1 MGRPD
6 TKAKKRGIRRLFTW
20 KKLLGTFFVVCL
32 LGMGG
37 LYAVYVMVPV
47 PTANAEATMQSNI
60 YKYANGK
67 ILARTG
73 EINRE
78 IVGLEKIPLP
88 VQRAFVAAENKTF
101 YKDNGVDIKGTTRAA
116 WNTLTGKGKQG
127 GSTITQQYVKNFYLS
142 QDQTATRKLKEMV
155 IAVKVDQ
162 QMSKSEILA
171 GYMNTSY
178 YGRSAYGI
186 QAAAR
191 SYYGTDASRLT
202 TAQGAYLASL
212 LQAPNQY
219 DWTSANATGRKLV
232 EERWNYVLDN
242 MVEEGWLPASERAG
256 MKFPV
261 PRAPKPLPGME
272 GQTGY
277 IVEAANQEL
286 MRQGVSEEDIKAGGW
301 TITLTIDEQKQKD
314 LVAAVDE
321 QLEDKIDRKGDRKA
335 ATVQAGATSVDPKT
349 GAVVAMY
356 GGIGATEHWMSNA
369 TRRDFQ
375 PASTFKPI
383 VLASAVDNMATTQDG
398 REIGLNT
405 VYDGTSKR
413 KVVGSEIP
421 FAPENEDNR
430 SYGPV
435 TVQRATNSSINSVY
449 AQMIVDVGPA
459 KVKKTALALGM
470 KDGQDFGTTPAMSLG
485 TMGASTLDMAGAYA
499 TLDNHGKKVTPTL
512 VKAAE
517 HRDRQVDTVKQT
529 GEQVI
534 SREAADTVTKAMM
547 GVVRNGSG
555 FRAAGDYQAAGKTGT
570 SENNRSAWFVGY
582 TPELVTAV
590 ALFGEDTS
598 GKIAQQV
605 TLTNA
610 INPGRANGGRVP
622 AKIWGAYTERA
633 LNGGSDAEFDLE
645 VEGGSGG
652 GGAEPTGTSSSP
664 TPSEEPSE
672 EPTET
677 PTTPPATTGTIPPP
691 PPTSTA
697 TTPPMPT
704 QDTTTVPPPPTEEP
718 TREPTNTATIQP
730 PDIGLPGGGSGGGS
744 GGSGGDEGGTSTQ
757 QPR

>member
-1 MGRPD
+1 MGGPD
-6 TKAKKRGIRRLFTW
+6 KGTAKKRGFIRRLFTW

-32 LGMGG
+32 LAMGG
-37 LYAVYVMVPV
+37 LYAAYLMVPV

-60 YKYANGK
+60 YKYADGK

-78 IVGLEKIPLP
+78 IVGLDKIPLP
-88 VQRAFVAAENKTF
+88 VQRSFVAAENKTF

-116 WNTLTGKGKQG
+116 WSTLTGKGKQG

-162 QMSKSEILA
+162 RMSKADILA
-171 GYMNTSY
+171 GYINTSY

-202 TAQGAYLASL
+202 TAQGAYLAAL

-232 EERWNYVLDN
+232 EQRWNYVLDN
-242 MVEEGWLPASERAG
+242 MVEMGWLPAAERAG
-256 MKFPV
+256 MKFPA
-261 PRAPKPLPGME
+261 PQAPKPLPGME

-301 TITLTIDEQKQKD
+301 TITLTIDPKKQKA
-314 LVAAVDE
+314 LVAAVDKK
-321 QLEDKIDRKGDRKA
+321 LEAKLDRKGDKKDA
-335 ATVQAGATSVDPKT
+335 VVQAGATSVDPKT
-349 GAVVAMY
+349 GAVVALY
-356 GGIGATEHWMSNA
+356 GGVGATEHWMSNA

-375 PASTFKPI
+375 PASTFKPL
-383 VLASAVDNMATTQDG
+383 VLASAIDNRSTTQDG

-413 KVVGSEIP
+413 KVVGSTIP
-421 FAPENEDNR
+421 FDPENEDDR
-430 SYGPV
+430 SYGSV

-449 AQMIVDVGPA
+449 AQMIVDVGFSET
-459 KVKKTALALGM
+459 KRTALALGM
-470 KDGQDFGTTPAMSLG
+470 KDGKDFVESPAMSLG
-485 TMGASTLDMAGAYA
+485 TMGASTLDMAGVYA
-499 TLDNHGKKVTPTL
+499 TLDNHGRKVTPTL
-512 VKAAE
+512 VKNVQ
-517 HRDRQVDTVKQT
+517 HRDRTVETVRQDSK
-529 GEQVI
+529 QVI
-534 SREAADTVTKAMM
+534 SREAADTTTQAMI

-555 FRAAGDYQAAGKTGT
+555 AGAAGDYEAAGKTGT

-598 GKIAQQV
+598 GEIAQQV
-605 TLTNA
+605 TLTDT
-610 INPGRANGGRVP
+610 IQRGRANGGGIP
-622 AKIWGAYTERA
+622 ASIWGAYTERA
-633 LNGGSDAEFDLE
+633 LEGGSDASFDLE
-645 VEGGSGG
+645 TEGGSG
-652 GGAEPTGTSSSP
+652 AEPTATGST
-664 TPSEEPSE
+664 TPSQ
-672 EPTET
+672 EPTRDED
-677 PTTPPATTGTIPPP
+677 TTP

-697 TTPPMPT
+697 TVPTPPATPT
-704 QDTTTVPPPPTEEP
+704 GTTPPEPTGDTGTTPPEPTDEP
-718 TREPTNTATIQP
+718 TRETPPPTTAQP
-730 PDIGLPGGGSGGGS
+730 PNPDGNGNNGNGPGR
-744 GGSGGDEGGTSTQ
+744 TQ

>member
-6 TKAKKRGIRRLFTW
+6 KGKAKKRGLRRFFSW
-20 KKLLGTFFVVCL
+20 KKLLGTFFVCCL
-32 LGMGG
+32 LAMGA
-37 LYAVYVMVPV
+37 LYVVYVMVPV

-60 YKYANGK
+60 YKYSNGK

-73 EINRE
+73 RINRE
-78 IVGLEKIPLP
+78 IVGLEKIPAQ
-88 VQRAFVAAENKTF
+88 VQKAFVAAENKSF

-116 WNTLTGKGKQG
+116 WSTVTGKGKQG

-155 IAVKVDQ
+155 IAIKVDR
-162 QMSKSEILA
+162 QMSKSDILA

-191 SYYGTDASRLT
+191 SYYGVDATRLT

-219 DWTSANATGRKLV
+219 DWTSASATGRKLV

-242 MVEEGWLPASERAG
+242 MVGEGWLPAGERAA

-261 PRAPKPLPGME
+261 PHKPRPAPGME

-286 MRQGVSEEDIKAGGW
+286 MRQGLSEEDIKAGGW
-301 TITLTIDEQKQKD
+301 TITLNIDEKRQKD
-314 LVAAVDE
+314 LVKAVDR
-321 QLEDKIDRKGDRKA
+321 QLEAKLDRKGDKKD

-356 GGIGATEHWMSNA
+356 GGVGATEHWMSNA
-369 TRRDFQ
+369 TRRDYQ

-383 VLASAVDNMATTQDG
+383 VLASALDNRTVTQDG
-398 REIGLNT
+398 RQVGLGT

-413 KVVGSEIP
+413 KVVGSDIP

-435 TVQRATNSSINSVY
+435 TVQKATNSSINSVY
-449 AQMIVDVGPA
+449 AQMIVDVGAA
-459 KVKKTALALGM
+459 KTKKTALDLGM
-470 KDGQDFGTTPAMSLG
+470 KDGADFGQTPAMSLG
-485 TMGASTLDMAGAYA
+485 TMGASTMDMAGVYA

-512 VKAAE
+512 VKAAA
-517 HRDRQVDTVKQT
+517 HRDRTVSPVKGT

-534 SREAADTVTKAMM
+534 SREAADTVTKAMT
-547 GVVRNGSG
+547 GVVQNGSG
-555 FRAAGDYQAAGKTGT
+555 FRAAGDYEAAGKTGT

-590 ALFGEDTS
+590 GLFGEDTK
-598 GKIAQQV
+598 GNQV
-605 TLTNA
+605 TLTDT
-610 INPGRANGGRVP
+610 INPGRANGGRTP
-622 AKIWGAYTERA
+622 AQIWGDYTERA
-633 LNGGSDAEFDLE
+633 LDGGSDASFDLE
-645 VEGGSGG
+645 
-652 GGAEPTGTSSSP
+652 TGDSATFAPDP
-664 TPSEEPSE
+664 TPSRSTEAPE
-672 EPTET
+672 EPTQT
-677 PTTPPATTGTIPPP
+677 PTTTSSDPTP
-691 PPTSTA
+691 PPTTTA
-697 TTPPMPT
+697 TTPP
-704 QDTTTVPPPPTEEP
+704 EP
-718 TREPTNTATIQP
+718 TRDPVTTPPEPTTEPPVTDEPSPPPSIEP
-730 PDIGLPGGGSGGGS
+730 PDAGP
-744 GGSGGDEGGTSTQ
+744 DPENADTVR
-757 QPR
+757 PRR

>member
-1 MGRPD
+1 MGGPD
-6 TKAKKRGIRRLFTW
+6 KGTAKKRGFIRRLFTW

-32 LGMGG
+32 LAMGG
-37 LYAVYVMVPV
+37 LYAVYLMVPV

-60 YKYANGK
+60 YKYADGK

-73 EINRE
+73 EVNRE
-78 IVGLEKIPLP
+78 IVGLDKIPLP

-101 YKDNGVDIKGTTRAA
+101 YKDNGVDIKGTARAA
-116 WNTLTGKGKQG
+116 WSTLTGKGKQG

-162 QMSKSEILA
+162 RMSKADILA
-171 GYMNTSY
+171 GYINTSY

-202 TAQGAYLASL
+202 TAQGAYLAAL

-232 EERWNYVLDN
+232 EQRWKYVLDN
-242 MVEEGWLPASERAG
+242 MVEMGWLPAAERAG
-256 MKFPV
+256 MKFPA
-261 PRAPKPLPGME
+261 PQAPKPLPGME

-301 TITLTIDEQKQKD
+301 TITLTIDPKKQKA
-314 LVAAVDE
+314 LVAAVDKK
-321 QLEDKIDRKGDRKA
+321 LEAKLDRKGDKKDA
-335 ATVQAGATSVDPKT
+335 VVQAGATSVDPKT
-349 GAVVAMY
+349 GAVVALY
-356 GGIGATEHWMSNA
+356 GGVGATEHWMSNA

-375 PASTFKPI
+375 PASTFKPL
-383 VLASAVDNMATTQDG
+383 VLASAIDNRATTQDG

-405 VYDGTSKR
+405 IYDGTSKR
-413 KVVGSEIP
+413 KVVGSPIP
-421 FAPENEDNR
+421 FDPENEDDR

-449 AQMIVDVGPA
+449 AQMIVDVGFA
-459 KVKKTALALGM
+459 ETKKTALALGM
-470 KDGQDFGTTPAMSLG
+470 KDGKDFVESPAMSLG
-485 TMGASTLDMAGAYA
+485 TMGASTLDMAGVYA
-499 TLDNHGKKVTPTL
+499 TLDNHGRKVTPTL
-512 VKAAE
+512 VKNAQ
-517 HRDRQVDTVKQT
+517 HRDRTVETVQQDSK
-529 GEQVI
+529 QVI
-534 SREAADTVTKAMM
+534 SREAADTTTQAMI

-555 FRAAGDYQAAGKTGT
+555 AAAAGDYEAAGKTGT

-598 GKIAQQV
+598 GEIARQV
-605 TLTNA
+605 TLTDTVQR
-610 INPGRANGGRVP
+610 GRANGGGIP
-622 AKIWGAYTERA
+622 ASIWGAYTQRA
-633 LNGGSDAEFDLE
+633 LEGGSDASFDLE
-645 VEGGSGG
+645 TEGGSGA
-652 GGAEPTGTSSSP
+652 AEPTATGSS
-664 TPSEEPSE
+664 TPSQ
-672 EPTET
+672 EPTRDED
-677 PTTPPATTGTIPPP
+677 TTP

-697 TTPPMPT
+697 TVPTPPATPT
-704 QDTTTVPPPPTEEP
+704 GTTPPEPTGDTGTTPPEPTDEP
-718 TREPTNTATIQP
+718 TRETPPPTTAQP
-730 PDIGLPGGGSGGGS
+730 PNPDGNGNNGNGPGR
-744 GGSGGDEGGTSTQ
+744 TQ

>member
-6 TKAKKRGIRRLFTW
+6 KSKAKKRGIRRFFSW
-20 KKLLGTFFVVCL
+20 KKLLGTFFVFCL
-32 LGMGG
+32 LAMGA
-37 LYAVYVMVPV
+37 LYVVYLVVPV

-78 IVGLEKIPLP
+78 IVGLEKIPEP
-88 VQRAFVAAENKTF
+88 VQKAFVAAENKSF

-116 WNTLTGKGKQG
+116 WSTLTGQGKQG

-155 IAVKVDQ
+155 IAVKVDRQ
-162 QMSKSEILA
+162 SSKSEILA

-191 SYYGTDASRLT
+191 SYYGVDAAELT

-219 DWTSANATGRKLV
+219 DWTSASATGRKLV

-242 MVEEGWLPASERAG
+242 MVGEGWLSQTERAG

-261 PRAPKPLPGME
+261 PHKPKPAPGME

-286 MRQGVSEEDIKAGGW
+286 MRQGISEEDIKAGGW
-301 TITLTIDEQKQKD
+301 TITLTIDEKRQKD
-314 LVAAVDE
+314 LVKAVDR
-321 QLEDKIDRKGDRKA
+321 QLEAKLDRKGDKKD

-349 GAVVAMY
+349 GAVVALY
-356 GGIGATEHWMSNA
+356 GGVGATEHWTSNA
-369 TRRDFQ
+369 TRRDYQ

-383 VLASAVDNMATTQDG
+383 VLASAIDTKAETQDG
-398 REIGLNT
+398 REIGLGT
-405 VYDGTSKR
+405 IYDGTSKR
-413 KVVGSEIP
+413 EVVGSDIP
-421 FAPENEDNR
+421 FSPENEDDY

-435 TVQRATNSSINSVY
+435 TVQKAANKSINSVF
-449 AQMIVDVGPA
+449 AQMIVDVGEA
-459 KVKKTALALGM
+459 ETKKTALALGM
-470 KDGQDFGTTPAMSLG
+470 KDGPDFGETPAMSLG
-485 TMGASTLDMAGAYA
+485 TMGASTMDMAGVYA

-512 VKAAE
+512 VKAAS
-517 HRDRQVDTVKQT
+517 HKDRKVEPVEAIGSQA
-529 GEQVI
+529 I
-534 SREAADTVTKAMM
+534 SREAADTTTKAMQ
-547 GVVRNGSG
+547 GVVQSGSG
-555 FRAAGDYQAAGKTGT
+555 FRAAGDYDAAGKTGT

-590 ALFGEDTS
+590 GLFGEDAK
-598 GKIAQQV
+598 GNQV
-605 TLTNA
+605 TLTNT
-610 INPGRANGGRVP
+610 INEGRANGGRTP
-622 AKIWGAYTERA
+622 AQIWGDYTTSA
-633 LNGGSDAEFDLE
+633 LDGGSDARFDLE
-645 VEGGSGG
+645 TDSSGSYEPDPEPSRTGETTD
-652 GGAEPTGTSSSP
+652 EPT
-664 TPSEEPSE
+664 E
-672 EPTET
+672 EPTT
-677 PTTPPATTGTIPPP
+677 SSPDPTP

-697 TTPPMPT
+697 TTPPEPTRDPTTAPTQPPTEDPTSPT
-704 QDTTTVPPPPTEEP
+704 QDPTTPPPPTTEP
-718 TREPTNTATIQP
+718 PTTGPTTAQP
-730 PDIGLPGGGSGGGS
+730 PNPDADQGQTDSAATGRPG
-744 GGSGGDEGGTSTQ
+744 
-757 QPR
+757 R

>member
-6 TKAKKRGIRRLFTW
+6 KSKAKKRGIRRFFSW
-20 KKLLGTFFVVCL
+20 KKLLGTFFVFCL
-32 LGMGG
+32 LAMGA
-37 LYAVYVMVPV
+37 LYVVYIMVPV

-60 YKYANGK
+60 YKYSNGK

-73 EINRE
+73 KINRE
-78 IVGLEKIPLP
+78 IVGLEKIPEK
-88 VQRAFVAAENKTF
+88 VQKAFVAAENKSF

-116 WNTLTGKGKQG
+116 WSTLTGQGKQG

-155 IAVKVDQ
+155 IAIKVDQ
-162 QMSKSEILA
+162 ETSKSEILA

-191 SYYGTDASRLT
+191 SYYGVDATELT

-219 DWTSANATGRKLV
+219 DWTSASATGRKLV

-242 MVEEGWLPASERAG
+242 MVGEGWLSSTERAG

-261 PRAPKPLPGME
+261 PQKPKPAPGME

-301 TITLTIDEQKQKD
+301 TITLNIDEKKQKD
-314 LVAAVDE
+314 LVKAVDR
-321 QLEDKIDRKGDRKA
+321 QLEAKLDRKGDKKD

-356 GGIGATEHWMSNA
+356 GGVGATEHWMSNA
-369 TRRDFQ
+369 TRRDYQ

-383 VLASAVDNMATTQDG
+383 VLASAIETEAETQGGWD
-398 REIGLNT
+398 IGLGT
-405 VYDGTSKR
+405 IYDGTSKR
-413 KVVGSEIP
+413 PVVGSGIP

-435 TVQRATNSSINSVY
+435 TVQKATNSSINSVF
-449 AQMIVDVGPA
+449 AQMIVDVGEA
-459 KVKKTALALGM
+459 ETKKTALDLGM
-470 KDGQDFGTTPAMSLG
+470 KDGPDFGLSPAMSLG
-485 TMGASTLDMAGAYA
+485 TMGASTMDMAGVYA

-512 VKAAE
+512 VKAAS
-517 HRDRQVDTVKQT
+517 HKDRKVQTVDAI
-529 GEQVI
+529 GSQVI
-534 SREAADTVTKAMM
+534 SREAADTTTKAMQ
-547 GVVRNGSG
+547 GVVQSGSG
-555 FRAAGDYQAAGKTGT
+555 FRAAGDYDAAGKTGT

-590 ALFGEDTS
+590 GLFGEDTK
-598 GKIAQQV
+598 GNQV
-605 TLTNA
+605 TLTNT
-610 INPGRANGGRVP
+610 INEGRANGGRTP
-622 AKIWGAYTERA
+622 AQIWGDYTTSA
-633 LNGGSDAEFDLE
+633 LDGGSDARFDLE
-645 VEGGSGG
+645 TDGSGSYDQNPDPTRTTS
-652 GGAEPTGTSSSP
+652 EPTD
-664 TPSEEPSE
+664 
-672 EPTET
+672 EPTDE
-677 PTTPPATTGTIPPP
+677 PTTESPDPTA

-697 TTPPMPT
+697 TTPP
-704 QDTTTVPPPPTEEP
+704 ES
-718 TREPTNTATIQP
+718 TREPTSTTPPQP
-730 PDIGLPGGGSGGGS
+730 PTEDPTEPTDEPTSPAPPTTDPPTTDPTTAQPPNPDP
-744 GGSGGDEGGTSTQ
+744 DEGQGQTGDTTTGRPQ
-757 QPR
+757 R